1 MLLYTNRFGAG
12 SPNDLCWFS
21 KRFAAYACLS
31 SGTCENSRIS
41 GLGCRGGWA
50 ERMNFMRVMC
60 ATPKENHSI
69 PLKKILKKH
78 NRFMPQEYQ
87 AFRVFP
93 DGPITRI
100 EVSTDE
106 ETGLHTVFWEDIE
119 FQFPGIHCVMHGDI
133 AISLARDAKKRRIE
147 PKCIKYHPEVIL
159 DVILVNDA
167 GLGFARQRST
177 DDSVSSLL
185 VRSPPQDDS
194 SSIGGD
200 SVHSPVEQDGALSQS
215 FSSLSVNS
223 AYQLIDN
230 GEQQQQQQQFTSTL
244 AMISTNLSRT
254 PSTSRVPRSPGG
266 MLPST
271 PETTPST
278 DPFIPRIQTT
288 LQTSAH
294 LFSHF
299 EQSIKSGQLHQA
311 ESIKEEIRTAFMNLQ
326 AEMARNQ
333 ELQMLMLEL
342 QQTAA
347 EMQQK
352 MLRMQQQALDRLA
365 VIQNRVQAV
374 LTQTYELH
382 EYPIPRLFIV
392 LPGETQR
399 RDIVLSPFT
408 SRFRL
413 YFLCEC
419 GEHTKQH
426 QPMPMHLQDHAAMPW
441 STESS
446 TSVDSGASG
455 RLAVD
460 SGSRV
465 ATQHIHIAKHEGYDL
480 DRPNEFFRKY
490 GSHILTLLQM
500 LKYGVVIAGFVVP
513 PLAHLRFMD
522 GIDKVQDGLMLAENS
537 LEPKVDYAIQYLES
551 LAYLPAD
558 NIDNI
563 DRNMVDGQNPAHELE
578 ALEGADLRHLSKF
591 LKNKDEGKVLGNLYR
606 TVTSEG
612 RVKWVC
618 IDHYRENYRDSA
630 IRQFKDVVAV
640 NGGSFEEETGK
651 VAARLSSSMVARQF
665 YDALERAKFIQELFL
680 VLDWEATL
688 EDLRLLRD
696 IVRKTN
702 VVSLN
707 LDFCNTQGPT
717 RDVFSRS
724 RRYDPI
730 LQMMANTKL
739 QSFYLVR
746 CDGFWSRLTK
756 TVASATTSM
765 PSAIQLRILSVQG
778 AVENRKMELNRIEEV
793 LGHCSQLTC
802 LKLQCLDVDATFAVV
817 RNTTGG
823 FRNLQTLELS
833 ACEEKHRQEQ
843 VDITIQQP
851 QAEIMSMTIMTN
863 KKPYTQLVFSGYV
876 RRLVLYD
883 QLNLTA
889 DQPVLERIIQE
900 NKQLV
905 ELGVRC
911 LDSEVVAVFETI
923 QACCRGNQSLK
934 RVEVQDTEG
943 GDKVLSANMHDPRAT
958 QLKLRAPD
966 STAREGILKAF
977 GWALKKVPPGLRFT
991 SGLLHG
997 LESAMRR
1004 RGSTLE
1010 KLHVDITM
1018 LDEESLDLLTKV
1030 I

>member
-1 MLLYTNRFGAG
+1 
-12 SPNDLCWFS
+12 
-21 KRFAAYACLS
+21 
-31 SGTCENSRIS
+31 
-41 GLGCRGGWA
+41 
-50 ERMNFMRVMC
+50 MC

-133 AISLARDAKKRRIE
+133 AISLARDAKKR
-147 PKCIKYHPEVIL
+147 
-159 DVILVNDA
+159 
-167 GLGFARQRST
+167 
-177 DDSVSSLL
+177 
-185 VRSPPQDDS
+185 
-194 SSIGGD
+194 
-200 SVHSPVEQDGALSQS
+200 
-215 FSSLSVNS
+215 
-223 AYQLIDN
+223 
-230 GEQQQQQQQFTSTL
+230 
-244 AMISTNLSRT
+244 
-254 PSTSRVPRSPGG
+254 
-266 MLPST
+266 
-271 PETTPST
+271 
-278 DPFIPRIQTT
+278 
-288 LQTSAH
+288 
-294 LFSHF
+294 SHF

-408 SRFRL
+408 SRF
-413 YFLCEC
+413 
-419 GEHTKQH
+419 
-426 QPMPMHLQDHAAMPW
+426 
-441 STESS
+441 
-446 TSVDSGASG
+446 
-455 RLAVD
+455 
-460 SGSRV
+460 RV